1 MSEAPKK
8 PFALRLDPALYDA
21 LQRCAAGELR
31 SVNAQIELM
40 LREGL
45 GKRGVKLAPPAMRR
59 RGRPPKGDGT
69 KDEREG

>member
-1 MSEAPKK
+1 MSEAPRKA
-8 PFALRLDPALYDA
+8 FALRVDPALYDA

-45 GKRGVKLAPPAMRR
+45 GRRGVTLDPPDRRR
-59 RGRPPKGDGT
+59 RGRPPKEEENG
-69 KDEREG
+69 R

>member
-1 MSEAPKK
+1 MTEPPKK
-8 PFALRLDPALYDA
+8 AFALRVDPALYDA

-45 GKRGVKLAPPAMRR
+45 ARRGVMLDPPRLRR
-59 RGRPPKGDGT
+59 RGRPPK
-69 KDEREG
+69 EGA

>member
-1 MSEAPKK
+1 MTDDPRKA
-8 PFALRLDPALYDA
+8 FALRVDAALYEA

-45 GKRGVKLAPPAMRR
+45 NRRGVRLGPPRLRR
-59 RGRPPKGDGT
+59 RGRPPRDESEGD
-69 KDEREG
+69 D

>member
-1 MSEAPKK
+1 MTQPPKK

-21 LQRCAAGELR
+21 LQRCAATELR

-45 GKRGVKLAPPAMRR
+45 AKRGVKLAPPKAAR
-59 RGRPPKGDGT
+59 RGRPPKTDG
-69 KDEREG
+69 

>member
-8 PFALRLDPALYDA
+8 AFALRVDPVLYDA
-21 LQRCAAGELR
+21 LQRCASAELR

-45 GKRGVKLAPPAMRR
+45 AKRGVKLAPPDLRK
-59 RGRPPKGDGT
+59 RGRPPK
-69 KDEREG
+69 EPA

>member
-1 MSEAPKK
+1 MTEPPKK
-8 PFALRLDPALYDA
+8 AFALRVDPALYDA

-45 GKRGVKLAPPAMRR
+45 ARRGVKLDPPRLR
-59 RGRPPKGDGT
+59 KRGRPPK
-69 KDEREG
+69 EGA

>member
-1 MSEAPKK
+1 VKESPKK
-8 PFALRLDPALYDA
+8 PFALRIDPALYDA

-45 GKRGVKLAPPAMRR
+45 AKRGVKLAAPEMRK
-59 RGRPPKGDGT
+59 RGRPL
-69 KDEREG
+69 KDKE

>member
-8 PFALRLDPALYDA
+8 AFALRVDPALYDA
-21 LQRCAAGELR
+21 LQRCASAELR

-45 GKRGVKLAPPAMRR
+45 AKRGVKLAPPDRR
-59 RGRPPKGDGT
+59 KRGRPPKN
-69 KDEREG
+69 EG